1 MKKQVKPKVNPSS
14 SRTNLS
20 THQDVPSPFPIPA
33 FRHSTE
39 AHLKKGGIL
48 ETDRKYMVQTLAT
61 LLMTYKSRPSLKDC
75 QIVSKSLHQ
84 KFKNLGDEDSE
95 TNLQLTEQ
103 EPNPVL

>member
-1 MKKQVKPKVNPSS
+1 MHCNHVIFIDVECFFK
-14 SRTNLS
+14 
-20 THQDVPSPFPIPA
+20 DVPSPFPIPA
-33 FRHSTE
+33 FHHSTE
-39 AHLKKGGIL
+39 AHLNKGGIL

-95 TNLQLTEQ
+95 VDYNF
-103 EPNPVL
+103 V